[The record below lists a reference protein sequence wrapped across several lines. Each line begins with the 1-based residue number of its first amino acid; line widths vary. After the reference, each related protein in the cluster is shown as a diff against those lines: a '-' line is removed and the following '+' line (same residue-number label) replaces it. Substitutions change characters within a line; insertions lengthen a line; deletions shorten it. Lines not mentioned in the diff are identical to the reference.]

1 MVVIEADAERA
12 GCFTKR
18 QLQLGL
24 FVDGAVVKNRGVI
37 GRPVERTQARLRTRF
52 GAVHEG
58 VGRGGTAQ
66 DPGHTHLNPRGRG

>member
-1 MVVIEADAERA
+1 MVEVEADAERA

-24 FVDGAVVKNRGVI
+24 FVDGAVVKTRGVI

-58 VGRGGTAQ
+58 VGRSGTAQ
-66 DPGHTHLNPRGRG
+66 VPGHTHLNPRGRG